1 MNKRILITIS
11 IIACAMILNGCV
23 NSISKTQKVSNE
35 ENINIES
42 SVESNGEQD
51 EKESDDGINTDTTE
65 DENNEQVKT
74 GIDYYKIG
82 SEIDSKE
89 SLFILNNS
97 LSGDDVIKIWGEPE
111 SKSEAIEWGAD
122 GLVHQDWYYR
132 STGIELGLVRN
143 DENEQIVFSI
153 NLQSPCTLKTSRGI
167 GIGSTKEEVWK
178 AYEHEINPEENNMDL
193 PDVVVGSVYG
203 GIIFNFENDLVT
215 SIFIGAA
222 AE

>member
-1 MNKRILITIS
+1 
-11 IIACAMILNGCV
+11 MILNGCA
-23 NSISKTQKVSNE
+23 NAISKTEKVSSK

-42 SVESNGEQD
+42 HMESNSALE
-51 EKESDDGINTDTTE
+51 EKESDEVIGTVNIE
-65 DENNEQVKT
+65 DVDKEQVIT
-74 GIDYYKIG
+74 EVDYYKIG
-82 SEIDSKE
+82 RDLVAKE
-89 SLFILNNS
+89 SLLVLNNS

-122 GLVHQDWYYR
+122 GLEHQEWFYK
-132 STGIELGLVRN
+132 SKGIELGLIRN

-153 NLQSPCTLKTSRGI
+153 SLQSPCTLKTSRGI

-178 AYEHEINPEENNMDL
+178 AYEHEINPEENNMDSS
-193 PDVVVGSVYG
+193 DVVVGSVYG
-203 GIIFNFENDLVT
+203 GIILNFENDLVT